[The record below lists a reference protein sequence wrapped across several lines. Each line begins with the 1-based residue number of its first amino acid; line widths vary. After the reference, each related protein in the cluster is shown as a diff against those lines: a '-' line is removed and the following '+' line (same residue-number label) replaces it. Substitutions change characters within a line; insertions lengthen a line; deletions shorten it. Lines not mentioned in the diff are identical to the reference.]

1 MSAVTVVMPLSLT
14 PEMLRALRQDPTTR
28 IEDPETRYA
37 RLGWLLCAWDVLV
50 AARPVVRGADP
61 DTVAREA
68 AAEIMALTLAP
79 RGPGGDVQREAQVQC
94 VVRDAIER
102 VLP

>member
-14 PEMLRALRQDPTTR
+14 PEMLRAVRDHPTTKA
-28 IEDPETRYA
+28 EDWETWHRHA
-37 RLGWLLCAWDVLV
+37 GWLLCAWDVLV
-50 AARPVVRGADP
+50 DARPVVRGADP

-68 AAEIMALTLAP
+68 AAEIMALVLSA